1 MEYYTKYLSKAA
13 ALLAAQAPVSAM
25 RLFDREHQN
34 IHEIVRWASQGPPE
48 EALPFYSDILWDSMP
63 LLSGRMDL
71 LQREV
76 FCKASMSP
84 HPIPPHPTPTPP
96 VLCQGPA
103 LRVMPPVA
111 LPGCCLTIFTMLSA
125 QLTSKLSGVHIMMVC
140 SWQVVLIVLVNI
152 LLETIQGECRSTA
165 VSAGCR

>member
-1 MEYYTKYLSKAA
+1 MSWRCHYHHELVVHHVKRCCRVTLVEYYTKYLSKAA

-48 EALPFYSDILWDSMP
+48 EALPFYSDILWESMP

-76 FCKASMSP
+76 FCKAR
-84 HPIPPHPTPTPP
+84 IPPGSCYGSSCLLQAECIAFTKLLSYDQSLLPCVPEWH
-96 VLCQGPA
+96 
-103 LRVMPPVA
+103 VA
-111 LPGCCLTIFTMLSA
+111 HKQPDFDQCFACHYD
-125 QLTSKLSGVHIMMVC
+125 QL
-140 SWQVVLIVLVNI
+140 
-152 LLETIQGECRSTA
+152 
-165 VSAGCR
+165 

>member
-1 MEYYTKYLSKAA
+1 MQLVRPGGWCRVTLVEYYSKYLSKAA

-48 EALPFYSDILWDSMP
+48 EALPFYSDILWESMP

-76 FCKASMSP
+76 FCKARIGP
-84 HPIPPHPTPTPP
+84 HLAFAK
-96 VLCQGPA
+96 VL
-103 LRVMPPVA
+103 
-111 LPGCCLTIFTMLSA
+111 
-125 QLTSKLSGVHIMMVC
+125 
-140 SWQVVLIVLVNI
+140 
-152 LLETIQGECRSTA
+152 A
-165 VSAGCR
+165 VFAA

>member
-76 FCKASMSP
+76 FCKASMSS
-84 HPIPPHPTPTPP
+84 H
-96 VLCQGPA
+96 LA
-103 LRVMPPVA
+103 LVEGSGSLA
-111 LPGCCLTIFTMLSA
+111 ACLA
-125 QLTSKLSGVHIMMVC
+125 V
-140 SWQVVLIVLVNI
+140 
-152 LLETIQGECRSTA
+152 TA
-165 VSAGCR
+165 FSPSFAHSL

>member
-63 LLSGRMDL
+63 LLSGRLDL

-76 FCKASMSP
+76 FCKASMSSHLALVQGP
-84 HPIPPHPTPTPP
+84 DCRLQP
-96 VLCQGPA
+96 VLLYQ
-103 LRVMPPVA
+103 
-111 LPGCCLTIFTMLSA
+111 TFTMLCA
-125 QLTSKLSGVHIMMVC
+125 QLMSRVSCRVCQSGM
-140 SWQVVLIVLVNI
+140 
-152 LLETIQGECRSTA
+152 
-165 VSAGCR
+165 